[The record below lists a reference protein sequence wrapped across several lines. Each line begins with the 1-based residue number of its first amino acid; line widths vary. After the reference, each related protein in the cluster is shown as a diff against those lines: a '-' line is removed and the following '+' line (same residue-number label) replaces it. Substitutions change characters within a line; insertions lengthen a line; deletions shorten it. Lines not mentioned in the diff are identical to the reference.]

1 MLTRFCIYFLRSLQ
15 TTTDVNLV
23 TMTDVEVD
31 TTVVTTEAVTTTEA
45 AVVTTGAVPATTGE
59 VAEAVAVT
67 ERSAATT
74 LGLGTERSR
83 RRKTSIVLGGTVAL
97 EEEGTDREKKR
108 KKFGLP
114 LNKHPTRLCF
124 LARFLTGCDL
134 KMRHGL
140 DFWIKRPRVES
151 RDGTW
156 VRVHRTLFC
165 ARCCFGTVYSSLCR
179 EYH

>member
-74 LGLGTERSR
+74 PGLGTERSR
-83 RRKTSIVLGGTVAL
+83 HRKASIVLDGTVAP
-97 EEEGTDREKKR
+97 EEGTDREKKR

-114 LNKHPTRLCF
+114 QIKHPTRLCF
-124 LARFLTGCDL
+124 LARFLTECDL

-140 DFWIKRPRVES
+140 DF
-151 RDGTW
+151 
-156 VRVHRTLFC
+156 
-165 ARCCFGTVYSSLCR
+165 
-179 EYH
+179 